1 MSIDGAWN
9 LVIKSP
15 MGDQR
20 STLTAKADGA
30 TLSGTMSGPAGQS
43 EVENGKVDGGQVS
56 WSAKITSPMPL
67 TLEFAGAVSGDSL
80 SGSVKLGAFG
90 SAPFTGERA

>member
-1 MSIDGAWN
+1 
-9 LVIKSP
+9 
-15 MGDQR
+15 MGDQK
-20 STLTAKADGA
+20 SALTVQSQGSGFA
-30 TLSGTMSGPAGQS
+30 GTMSGAGGQS
-43 EVENGKVDGGQVS
+43 EVENGKVEGEQVS

-67 TLEFAGAVSGDSL
+67 TLEFSGAVSGDSL